1 MTISF
6 ARHQFPPTIIRHAVW
21 LYLRFTLSYRDV
33 EDLLAERGLDVSYE
47 TVRRWVLKFGP
58 LFARELR
65 HRRPRPTAQWHL
77 DEMAVMIAGRRFW
90 LWRAVDDEGEVLD
103 LLVQPRRDK
112 AAAVK
117 LMRKL
122 LKKQGFA
129 PDVMV
134 TDKLRSYSAAKA
146 EMGLSARHEQGLRKN
161 NQAENSHQPTR
172 RRERKMQRFK
182 SPGSAQRFL
191 SIHAAIFNTFNV
203 QRHLTSRRTLR
214 VLRGDALQ
222 TWRAVTAAWSL
233 NEREG
238 CGDASG
244 FAGV

>member
-6 ARHQFPPTIIRHAVW
+6 ARHQFPPAIIRHAVW
-21 LYLRFTLSYRDV
+21 LYVRFTLSYRDV

-65 HRRPRPTAQWHL
+65 HRRPRPTARWHL

-103 LLVQPRRDK
+103 LLVQPWRDK

-129 PDVMV
+129 PDVIV

-146 EMGLSARHEQGLRKN
+146 EMGLSTRHEQGLRKN
-161 NQAENSHQPTR
+161 NR
-172 RRERKMQRFK
+172 GREFASADATARAQDAALQIARI
-182 SPGSAQRFL
+182 SPAFP
-191 SIHAAIFNTFNV
+191 V
-203 QRHLTSRRTLR
+203 YSRRHFQH
-214 VLRGDALQ
+214 LQ
-222 TWRAVTAAWSL
+222 RPAPSHIPPHTPRP
-233 NEREG
+233 
-238 CGDASG
+238 
-244 FAGV
+244 